1 MVTQN
6 RTEHLDERALDHARR
21 DFVQIPANETVD
33 EALCYVREH
42 KPTGRILY
50 LYVVDDNERLV
61 GVLPTRRLLLSSPD
75 TQVSDIMVKSLVTLP
90 SSATLMDACELFILH
105 RFLAL
110 PIVNDRGHILG
121 VVDVELYTNEIS
133 DLVRQEESQDI
144 FQLIGVRLA
153 SVQQAA
159 QWTVFANRFPWL
171 LCNVAGGL
179 ACALLAA
186 QFEGIL
192 NQVIVLS
199 LFIPVVLAVSE
210 SVSIQTLSLVLQSH
224 HGNRFVWRESLHA
237 FTREIPQG
245 LLLGTACGGLVGV
258 VVLVWKQMGL
268 VALTVFLSMVLAVST
283 AAMFGLLVPTVLH
296 TAQRDPK
303 VASGPIVL
311 AMTDLAALFYY
322 LGLATW
328 LLG

>member
-1 MVTQN
+1 VVAIS
-6 RTEHLDERALDHARR
+6 RSDHLEEKAVAHARE
-21 DFVQIPANETVD
+21 DFVQIPAKETVD
-33 EALCYVREH
+33 EALNYVREH

-50 LYVVDDNERLV
+50 LYVIDEQERLV

-75 TQVSDIMVKSLVTLP
+75 TQVSDIMVKTLVTLP
-90 SSATLMDACELFILH
+90 AEATLLDACEQFILH

-110 PIVNDRGHILG
+110 PIVDDAGRMLG

-153 SVQQAA
+153 SVQKAA

-171 LCNVAGGL
+171 LCNVFGGL
-179 ACALLAA
+179 ACAVLAA

-224 HGNRFVWRESLHA
+224 HGNRFEWKESLEA
-237 FTREIPQG
+237 FAREIPQG
-245 LLLGTACGGLVGV
+245 LMLGAACGGLVGM

-268 VALTVFLSMVLAVST
+268 VALTVFLSMLLAVTT
-283 AAMFGLLVPTVLH
+283 AATLGLLVPTVLH
-296 TAQRDPK
+296 TVQRDPK